1 MKKQIIAK
9 RHIVL
14 DVIKNDRR
22 PSERIIAYVDLN
34 NRKFKSLLKAIFKVK
49 VNQTTIEVR
58 SLNDFND
65 NDSLY
70 RGDIRWDEGT
80 VAMYATTK
88 DEFHIWLGGAI

>member
-1 MKKQIIAK
+1 M
-9 RHIVL
+9 L

-34 NRKFKSLLKAIFKVK
+34 NRKFKSLLKAISN
-49 VNQTTIEVR
+49 VNGPIEVR

>member
-1 MKKQIIAK
+1 MRKQIIAK

-34 NRKFKSLLKAIFKVK
+34 NRKFKSLLKAISN
-49 VNQTTIEVR
+49 VNGPIEVR

>member
-1 MKKQIIAK
+1 MRKQMIAK

-14 DVIKNDRR
+14 DVIKNDRH
-22 PSERIIAYVDLN
+22 SNERIIAYVDLN
-34 NRKFKSLLKAIFKVK
+34 NRKFKSLLKAIFKV
-49 VNQTTIEVR
+49 NGPIEVR